1 MGTARRT
8 SSTVDALMVTP
19 AEAKKRPK
27 PRGVTGGR
35 GGGGGGGGAAEREQ
49 PIKQNTL
56 PHQREKR
63 NSSTESNRSQQQHN
77 QVVKCYG
84 YWVDAHD
91 SIRKCMQ
98 LISQHDVENYVHFYM
113 YSTNRYLLQTLP
125 RHHRDREHHQL
136 QQQQQQHLRQRD
148 NSGGG
153 GGSSELE
160 FNNNG
165 SADPLL
171 QQQRGQLSW
180 QGSPRTTSHRRRSN
194 LYEGLSSRQHHSSY
208 RYIHTSKYFC
218 PSIYQKYIH

>member
-8 SSTVDALMVTP
+8 SSTMDALMVTP

-35 GGGGGGGGAAEREQ
+35 GGGGGGGGAAAEREQ

-98 LISQHDVENYVHFYM
+98 LTMYIS
-113 YSTNRYLLQTLP
+113 TCTLP
-125 RHHRDREHHQL
+125 TDIFSRLCQGTTGTGNIISCSSNSSSICANGTTAAAAAAAASWSSTTTGAPIRFFSSKGGNSAGRDPREQHRI
-136 QQQQQQHLRQRD
+136 
-148 NSGGG
+148 GGG
-153 GGSSELE
+153 VICTRDFPPGS
-160 FNNNG
+160 
-165 SADPLL
+165 
-171 QQQRGQLSW
+171 
-180 QGSPRTTSHRRRSN
+180 TTPHT
-194 LYEGLSSRQHHSSY
+194 GT
-208 RYIHTSKYFC
+208 YIQASISVQVYTRNT
-218 PSIYQKYIH
+218 SIYCKAV